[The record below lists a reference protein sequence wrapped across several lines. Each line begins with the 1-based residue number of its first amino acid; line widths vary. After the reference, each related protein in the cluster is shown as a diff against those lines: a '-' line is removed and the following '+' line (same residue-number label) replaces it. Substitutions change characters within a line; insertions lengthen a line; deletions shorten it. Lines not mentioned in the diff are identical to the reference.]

1 MKLLLLFGL
10 CLSLLTGCTAVNPI
24 LSPQLVRSGVSA
36 GVIYGVSQYP
46 KSLPSV
52 RVATEVICS
61 AAASTNIS
69 PASLIAAIQSSETE
83 LTPQT
88 TLIIHT
94 ALLLYTG
101 VWNAYGENAV
111 NNIPTLKLYLNSTC
125 DGMKDGLPP
134 TSAREAVRSEVPNA
148 QWPVLRAR

>member
-1 MKLLLLFGL
+1 MNRLLLSAL
-10 CLSLLTGCTAVNPI
+10 CLSLLTGCTAVSPI
-24 LSPQLVRSGVSA
+24 ISPQLTRSGVAVGIS
-36 GVIYGVSQYP
+36 YGVSQYP
-46 KSLPSV
+46 KSVPAV

-69 PASLIAAIQSSETE
+69 PASLIAAIQSSGAE

-111 NNIPTLKLYLNSTC
+111 NNIPTLKLYLNATC
-125 DGMKDGLPP
+125 DGMKDGLAPLPPGVTASP
-134 TSAREAVRSEVPNA
+134 TST